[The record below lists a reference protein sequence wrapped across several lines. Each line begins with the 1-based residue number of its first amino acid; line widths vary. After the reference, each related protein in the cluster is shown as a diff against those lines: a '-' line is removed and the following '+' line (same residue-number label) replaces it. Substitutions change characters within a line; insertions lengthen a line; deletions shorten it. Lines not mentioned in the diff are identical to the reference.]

1 MGRVKGAKN
10 KPQIKATISSED
22 RLRMIA
28 NIVIDRILEEQ
39 GMGKLDKIIKSNIQ
53 NG

>member
-1 MGRVKGAKN
+1 MARLKGSKN
-10 KPQIKATISSED
+10 ILKVPQKISSED

-39 GMGKLDKIIKSNIQ
+39 ELDRLNQLIKPK
-53 NG
+53 

>member
-10 KPQIKATISSED
+10 KTKISPKISPED

-28 NIVIDRILEEQ
+28 NIIIDRILEEQ
-39 GMGKLDKIIKSNIQ
+39 ETGRLNQIITLKT
-53 NG
+53 